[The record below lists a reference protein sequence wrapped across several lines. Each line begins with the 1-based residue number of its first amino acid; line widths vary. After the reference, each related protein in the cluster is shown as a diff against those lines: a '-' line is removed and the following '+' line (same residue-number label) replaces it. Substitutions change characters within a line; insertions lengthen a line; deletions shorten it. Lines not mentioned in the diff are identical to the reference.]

1 MVTANSKLVY
11 NRLPAVFI
19 CHNVDMIGRADI
31 LETTVGHLYQG
42 LPCTEYIEELLG
54 RILPAKWPEPA
65 SHTTG
70 HDEQIA
76 VFHGLEILNEHYY
89 KYINS
94 CLLKHVWFRVQRI
107 IAKFEKINIQMF
119 RFLSGFGSYWILLGK
134 VFSRPEKPAIYYRQT
149 MKEFISLGLR
159 SIGIV
164 TIISFFMGAVITLQ
178 TAYNTEN
185 PIYPTYLI
193 GLGARDSIILEFSS
207 TIVALI
213 LAGKV
218 GSNIASEIGT
228 MRVTE
233 QIDALEIMGVNSASY
248 LILPK
253 VVATVVFNPF
263 LTLISI
269 ITGIL
274 GGWIVGTSA
283 GVITSQDY
291 VYGIQYAFIPY
302 YITYAL
308 IKTVIFAFII
318 TTVSAYQGY
327 TVEGGS
333 LEVGRASTRAVV
345 YSSVMILLFNVILT
359 QLLLS

>member
-1 MVTANSKLVY
+1 
-11 NRLPAVFI
+11 
-19 CHNVDMIGRADI
+19 
-31 LETTVGHLYQG
+31 
-42 LPCTEYIEELLG
+42 
-54 RILPAKWPEPA
+54 
-65 SHTTG
+65 
-70 HDEQIA
+70 
-76 VFHGLEILNEHYY
+76 
-89 KYINS
+89 
-94 CLLKHVWFRVQRI
+94 
-107 IAKFEKINIQMF
+107 MF
-119 RFLSGFGSYWILLGK
+119 RFLNGFGSYWMLLGR
-134 VFSRPEKPAIYYRQT
+134 VFSRPEKTALYYRQT
-149 MKEFISLGLR
+149 IKELVSLGLN

-218 GSNIASEIGT
+218 GSHIASEIGT
-228 MRVTE
+228 MKVTE
-233 QIDALEIMGVNSASY
+233 QIDALELMGVNSASY

-253 VVATVVFNPF
+253 VVATLLFNPF

-274 GGWIVGTSA
+274 GGWAVGTA
-283 GVITSQDY
+283 ADVITSENY
-291 VYGIQYAFIPY
+291 IYGIQYAFIPY
-302 YITYAL
+302 YIVYSL
-308 IKTVIFAFII
+308 IKTLFFAFII
-318 TTVSAYQGY
+318 TTISAHQGY
-327 TVEGGS
+327 RVEGGS

-345 YSSVMILLFNVILT
+345 YSSVTILLFNVILT